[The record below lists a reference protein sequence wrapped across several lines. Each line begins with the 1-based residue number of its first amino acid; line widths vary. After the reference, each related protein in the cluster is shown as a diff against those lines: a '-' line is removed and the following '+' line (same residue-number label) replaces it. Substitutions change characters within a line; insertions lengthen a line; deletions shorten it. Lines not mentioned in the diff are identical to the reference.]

1 MDKTELILSY
11 ILGSTVV
18 LEIVKAVIGWI
29 QSKKVNLT
37 DLAGTVLKVASAQKI
52 SMRDRIKWLA
62 KKHIQAGEIDID
74 DLAILEEMYSS
85 YHDLGGN
92 GYIETVMTC
101 VRSLPVKDNEGPE
114 KGEGK

>member
-1 MDKTELILSY
+1 MDTTITILTV
-11 ILGSTVV
+11 ILGSSVV
-18 LEIVKAVIGWI
+18 LEIVKAIIGWL

-37 DLAGTVLKVASAQKI
+37 ALAGTVSKLANAQQI

-62 KKHIQAGEIDID
+62 KKYIQAGEIDID